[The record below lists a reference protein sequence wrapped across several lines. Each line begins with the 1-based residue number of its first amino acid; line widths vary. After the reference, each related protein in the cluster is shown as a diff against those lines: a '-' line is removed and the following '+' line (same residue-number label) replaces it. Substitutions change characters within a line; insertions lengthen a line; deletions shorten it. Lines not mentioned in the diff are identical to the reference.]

1 MNGTNNRLRLTL
13 EQIKFDDDQDA
24 NLDAVINLKP
34 FGGEPPLVLTF
45 TLKEDG
51 VTIVEISVD
60 LNREQALILGQFMLL
75 ATHVKEPD

>member
-1 MNGTNNRLRLTL
+1 MNGINNRLKLTIDNI
-13 EQIKFDDDQDA
+13 EADGQDA

-51 VTIVEISVD
+51 EAFSEVVVYLD
-60 LNREQALILGQFMLL
+60 REQALILGQFLML
-75 ATHVKEPD
+75 AAHVKEPD